1 LIGDN
6 QPAGRTIMAV
16 EDLQLESRPPLTVE
30 EFKTLAEAEG
40 WDEDTRVE
48 LLDGEVVWMSPINDP
63 HAGCVNR
70 LNRLFSRRYTD
81 DVALVSVQN
90 PIRIDNYDEPQPDV
104 ALLRPRADDY
114 ATATPTPTDILLLV
128 EVSDSTLR
136 IDLGRKA
143 RIYADAAVAEYWVV
157 DLKNQVL
164 YVHRDPAAGRYAT
177 RRVLGPG
184 ERISGQFAP
193 EVVFGVAEL
202 FG

>member
-1 LIGDN
+1 
-6 QPAGRTIMAV
+6 MAI
-16 EDLQLESRPPLTVE
+16 ENLELQSRPPLTVE

-48 LLDGEVVWMSPINDP
+48 LLDGEVVWISPINDS

-70 LNRLFSRRYTD
+70 LTRLFSRRYAED
-81 DVALVSVQN
+81 RVLVSVQN

-114 ATATPTPTDILLLV
+114 ATATPRPPDILLLV

-143 RIYADAAVAEYWVV
+143 RIYTDAGVAEYWVV
-157 DLKNQVL
+157 DVKNRVV
-164 YVHRDPAAGRYAT
+164 YVHGGPAAGRYAT
-177 RRVLGPG
+177 RRVLGPS
-184 ERISGQFAP
+184 ERVRGAFAP
-193 EVVFGVAEL
+193 EVEFAVAEL
-202 FG
+202 IG

>member
-1 LIGDN
+1 
-6 QPAGRTIMAV
+6 MAV
-16 EDLQLESRPPLTVE
+16 EHLELESRPPLSVD
-30 EFKTLAEAEG
+30 EFEALVDAEG

-48 LLDGEVVWMSPINDP
+48 LLDGEVIWMSPINDP
-63 HAGCVNR
+63 HIGGVNR
-70 LNRLFSRRYTD
+70 LNRLFRRFAE

-90 PIRIDNYDEPQPDV
+90 SIRIDNYDEPQPDV

-143 RIYADAAVAEYWVV
+143 RIYADAGVAEYWVV